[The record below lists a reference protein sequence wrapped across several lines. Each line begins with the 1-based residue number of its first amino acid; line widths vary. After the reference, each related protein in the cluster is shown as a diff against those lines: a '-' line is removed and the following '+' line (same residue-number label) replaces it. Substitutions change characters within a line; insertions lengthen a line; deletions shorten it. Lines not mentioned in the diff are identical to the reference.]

1 MAQATAP
8 ADNVDFTSAQWRAL
22 FASRFAD
29 GILDP
34 KANVAL
40 GYPLPSSLPASGNV
54 LALGPGSSWVAGFLH
69 QVSGTENV
77 TIPAPSGGTTVYV
90 VVVRY
95 DPARTVANPDYVPGD
110 PESPATLG
118 VPCALHVL
126 AGSPGGGAPT
136 LTSIANGNTTQ
147 DFALYQF
154 TRTVG
159 GSIAAAARIDRRTWI
174 GVGGIGSGIVT
185 PDVGIGGAP
194 PGGVSAKPG
203 RRPLVTGSGG
213 RVTVTY
219 DVPFPTAIHS
229 VAGLTVENT
238 GAGAQASLVGA
249 PTRTAFVA
257 SIRASNGAPYLAGV
271 SVILSY
277 TAWGY

>member
-1 MAQATAP
+1 MTRGPVTGGPDRP
-8 ADNVDFTSAQWRAL
+8 ARNLS
-22 FASRFAD
+22 SR
-29 GILDP
+29 
-34 KANVAL
+34 
-40 GYPLPSSLPASGNV
+40 
-54 LALGPGSSWVAGFLH
+54 
-69 QVSGTENV
+69 
-77 TIPAPSGGTTVYV
+77 GGRCWPVR
-90 VVVRY
+90 VVR
-95 DPARTVANPDYVPGD
+95 
-110 PESPATLG
+110 LG
-118 VPCALHVL
+118 LL
-126 AGSPGGGAPT
+126 
-136 LTSIANGNTTQ
+136 
-147 DFALYQF
+147 
-154 TRTVG
+154 
-159 GSIAAAARIDRRTWI
+159 AAAGVSL